1 MVLGWL
7 IFWAINPLNGL
18 REDEC
23 TDAVV
28 EGLPHRDFTVLDE
41 LEGTVGDD
49 RIADLDATLLSLLP
63 ARGTYIDEHVLLLD
77 DLLPLLLCED
87 VRRLRR
93 YDPLDVPLA
102 PPDYDALPEKHL
114 VEPASE
120 LVEGEEALVS
130 HAGNNEADLV
140 RVTGY
145 ENTWLVGAT
154 FGNEADGAEL
164 IGYHLVRVGRHVL
177 LEEAV
182 NLSLEAGGAES
193 LHHILHKLH
202 RFVVE
207 QLESILVEFIDD
219 LA

>member
-1 MVLGWL
+1 M
-7 IFWAINPLNGL
+7 
-18 REDEC
+18 
-23 TDAVV
+23 
-28 EGLPHRDFTVLDE
+28 
-41 LEGTVGDD
+41 
-49 RIADLDATLLSLLP
+49 
-63 ARGTYIDEHVLLLD
+63 
-77 DLLPLLLCED
+77 
-87 VRRLRR
+87 
-93 YDPLDVPLA
+93 
-102 PPDYDALPEKHL
+102 
-114 VEPASE
+114 
-120 LVEGEEALVS
+120 
-130 HAGNNEADLV
+130 
-140 RVTGY
+140 TGY